1 MMITGTAAC
10 KARTPF
16 LALAGN
22 THKIEGIVATAG
34 VDIPVFRDFAKLRTA
49 MDEAEAWQSRY
60 APLFDW
66 FERQQPWQLAL

>member
-1 MMITGTAAC
+1 M
-10 KARTPF
+10 PF

-34 VDIPVFRDFAKLRTA
+34 VDIPVFKDFARLRA
-49 MDEAEAWQSRY
+49 AIDEAEGWQSGY
-60 APLFDW
+60 DGLFDW